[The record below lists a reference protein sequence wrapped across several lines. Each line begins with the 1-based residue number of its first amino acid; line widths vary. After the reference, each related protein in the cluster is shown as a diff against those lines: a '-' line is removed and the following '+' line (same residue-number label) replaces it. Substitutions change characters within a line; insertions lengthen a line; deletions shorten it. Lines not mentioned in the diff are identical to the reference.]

1 MIFKKQNMKGFTL
14 IEILL
19 GFGIFATLLV
29 VAMVVYIKVADSSKE
44 NKSKEEIVLVQ
55 ETVKDLT
62 RAKSSYKD
70 FNESILV
77 SGNLLPMKMLKKKG
91 IDPAIINTYKG
102 NIYFESSD
110 VGGETD
116 GMIKMTY
123 KNVSSRSCTKII
135 KDIGKN
141 YYLVQVYNIDGD
153 GGDVKP
159 RESDKIDL
167 NLLDQACDSKSNT
180 ILFYFH

>member
-1 MIFKKQNMKGFTL
+1 MILKKRKNKGFTL

-19 GFGIFATLLV
+19 TFGILASLLV
-29 VAMVVYIKVADSSKE
+29 AAMVVYVKVSDSSKE
-44 NKSKEEIVLVQ
+44 NKAKDEILLVQ

-62 RAKSSYKD
+62 RSRSSYKD
-70 FNESILV
+70 FNETILV

-91 IDPAIINTYKG
+91 VEPAIINIYKG
-102 NIYFESSD
+102 NIYLESSD

-116 GMIKMTY
+116 GMIKMSY
-123 KNVSSRSCTKII
+123 KNVPSSSCTKIV
-135 KDIGKN
+135 KDMGKN

-159 RESDKIDL
+159 RDNDKIDQ
-167 NLLDQACDSKSNT
+167 NLLDQSCDSKSNT